1 MYIKVITVKVKRKRY
16 KYVKVMETRNVDGSY
31 RNKEVIIA
39 TLGKLEDV
47 EASIHTLLDGLNRI
61 KNR

>member
-31 RNKEVIIA
+31 RNKEVTGA

-47 EASIHTLLDGLNRI
+47 RNSIYTLLSGLNRI
-61 KNR
+61 KNG